1 VKIVTGIQE
10 ILILVII
17 VLAIFFVPRI
27 LDKGNGKKPPKPAL
41 VVSGKMR
48 LAITASVFW
57 LLLAAAVLQPWN
69 QNMVLFLYAGL
80 GPVVSAWII
89 NWVVL
94 GFRKYKR

>member
-1 VKIVTGIQE
+1 MTGIQE

-17 VLAIFFVPRI
+17 VLGIFFVPRI
-27 LDKGNGKKPPKPAL
+27 LAKGNGKKPPKPAL

-48 LAITASVFW
+48 LAIAASIFW

-69 QNMVLFLYAGL
+69 QNLILFLYAGL
-80 GPVVSAWII
+80 GPVVFGWVM

-94 GFRKYKR
+94 GFRNYKR

>member
-1 VKIVTGIQE
+1 MTGIQE

-17 VLAIFFVPRI
+17 VLGIFFVPRM
-27 LDKGNGKKPPKPAL
+27 LTKGNEKNPPKPAW

-48 LAITASVFW
+48 LAIAASIFW

-69 QNMVLFLYAGL
+69 QNLILFLYAGL
-80 GPVVSAWII
+80 GPVVSGWVM

-94 GFRKYKR
+94 GFRNYKR

>member
-1 VKIVTGIQE
+1 VTGIQE

-27 LDKGNGKKPPKPAL
+27 LAKGNEKTPPKPAL

-48 LAITASVFW
+48 LAIAGSIFW

-69 QNMVLFLYAGL
+69 QNLVLFLYAGL
-80 GPVVSAWII
+80 GPVVSGWVI

-94 GFRKYKR
+94 GFRNYKR